1 MVKVENG
8 LGMGSKMSPALAKII
23 MKGRE
28 EEKIDKERKIRKFG
42 RYVDDSLGIW
52 KEEKN
57 RIGRKVDEME
67 EKGKGIE
74 LKLEEENEEKITFLD
89 IKLQKKPKKAE
100 KYK

>member
-1 MVKVENG
+1 
-8 LGMGSKMSPALAKII
+8 

-89 IKLQKKPKKAE
+89 IKLQKKNQRKLRNINRMAQKK
-100 KYK
+100 KRVRRYPVR